1 MSCGD
6 RRPYCPCAGCDL
18 ECLDAQACHLQ
29 PGDMRFIKDA
39 KDGSGRLFIMQPEE
53 IREVVQWRQM
63 KNLDRFGKPKEQP

>member
-18 ECLDAQACHLQ
+18 DCLDAQACHLQ

-39 KDGSGRLFIMQPEE
+39 KEGKGRLFIMQPEE
-53 IREVVQWRQM
+53 IRDLVNRRAVEGL
-63 KNLDRFGKPKEQP
+63 NRFGKPE